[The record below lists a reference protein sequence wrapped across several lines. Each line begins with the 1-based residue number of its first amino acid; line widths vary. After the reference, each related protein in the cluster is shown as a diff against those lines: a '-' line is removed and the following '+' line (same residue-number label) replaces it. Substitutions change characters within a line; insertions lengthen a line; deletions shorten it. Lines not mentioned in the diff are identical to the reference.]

1 MMKFQDLLVASPHK
15 LLRWVATLSSMD
27 QLCSVQGRRTS
38 ERCAIMA
45 ESLLS
50 VVKTPIWSRNQHLR
64 FLFMSNLT
72 IADQKIVGRIEN
84 AMAFGCNIDWTG
96 PT

>member
-1 MMKFQDLLVASPHK
+1 
-15 LLRWVATLSSMD
+15 
-27 QLCSVQGRRTS
+27 
-38 ERCAIMA
+38 MA

-50 VVKTPIWSRNQHLR
+50 AVKTPIWSRNQHLR

-84 AMAFGCNIDWTG
+84 AMAFDVTSTG
-96 PT
+96 RAQRKLPGIGGADAFSASCCVQRCATFDLTRQG